1 MKISFDQIRTMR
13 YGIHSI
19 GTHVHV
25 KLRYTAE
32 LADRMLTDNE
42 LRPYMNDLT
51 VMFNKTRT
59 HAHIVFIA
67 HQNAGLV
74 QLLYRVEQRQ
84 RAKLAIEKANR
95 VIESQV

>member
-1 MKISFDQIRTMR
+1 MRISFDQMRTMR

-19 GTHVHV
+19 GTHVHA

-32 LADRMLTDNE
+32 LTDRMLTDNE

-51 VMFNKTRT
+51 VMFNKSRT
-59 HAHIVFIA
+59 HAHIAFIA
-67 HQNAGLV
+67 HQNAGLA

-84 RAKLAIEKANR
+84 RAKLAIEKASR
-95 VIESQV
+95 VIESQA